1 MGSIR
6 RSSWGI
12 ANMHVPGGRGCK
24 TCKLRSR
31 GASERGEQQ
40 HRPQPFFP
48 LDTKVVRVLSEPP
61 LGRRRATV
69 VVTWLAGKNGEQM
82 KGNARLTTSL
92 LAFALMWS
100 ALLLV
105 QPPAASAVPGKLTD
119 DAYTIGGSSTNTGG
133 QGV

>member
-48 LDTKVVRVLSEPP
+48 LDTKGVRVLSGPS

-69 VVTWLAGKNGEQM
+69 VVTWLAGKNGDPM
-82 KGNARLTTSL
+82 KVKSEEHTSEL
-92 LAFALMWS
+92 QSLAYL
-100 ALLLV
+100 
-105 QPPAASAVPGKLTD
+105 
-119 DAYTIGGSSTNTGG
+119 
-133 QGV
+133 